1 MKAMILA
8 AGLGTRLRPLTNF
21 RPKALVEVN
30 QMPLLEI
37 AIRRLKYF
45 GFEEIIINVHHFAEQ
60 IIQFLEKNNHFDIRI
75 EISDE
80 RNQLLET
87 GGGLKKAA
95 HFFDDGKPFLLSNTD
110 ILSDID
116 LRAFYQQH
124 IDSKAMATLAVRRR
138 DTSRYLI
145 FNERQNLHGWV
156 NTKTGKMIA
165 SRHNSKQLQLMAF
178 SGFHVINPEIFKLM
192 PSDTTF
198 SIIDTYLDA
207 SAQHDIIAYP
217 HDGDFWL
224 DVGKTNALKE
234 AEGLAKK
241 LLLVW

>member
-45 GFEEIIINVHHFAEQ
+45 GFDEIIINVHHFAEQ

-80 RNQLLET
+80 RDQLLET

-95 HFFDDGKPFLLSNTD
+95 HFFDDGQPFLLSNTD

-116 LRAFYQQH
+116 LRAFYNQH
-124 IDSKAMATLAVRRR
+124 VASNAMVSLAVRRR
-138 DTSRYLI
+138 DASRYLI
-145 FNERQNLHGWV
+145 FNDQQQLHGWV
-156 NTKTGKMIA
+156 NIKTGKMIA
-165 SRHNSKQLQLMAF
+165 SRHSSKQLQLMAF
-178 SGFHVINPEIFKLM
+178 SGFHVINPELFDLM
-192 PSDTTF
+192 SDKDAF

-207 SAQHDIIAYP
+207 STKHDIMAYP

-224 DVGKTNALKE
+224 DVGKINALKE
-234 AEGLAKK
+234 AEELAKK
-241 LLLVW
+241 LPLV